1 MAPVMDTSIK
11 VGTRTYGTSDAK
23 LPPMGPK
30 IPFSGAPPFQEWDE
44 VTGNVMRE
52 IKGNLFYNQTGNMT
66 SYLSGTLD
74 EMIATD
80 NLYTLVG
87 NLTSSVGQTTNLSF
101 YGPYLELNG
110 STRSESFT
118 GVTTRKYEANL
129 TETHPESWFQDFKDC
144 FHRYDLRVTFY
155 DVAKLDVC
163 TTATTINGSKFDV
176 SMWKGDISVFRLDTT
191 EIDLKIKKI
200 KAFIGVTS
208 SKLIVTGALIAVL
221 RFGTPFKPNAL
232 PTPTPITPVD

>member
-23 LPPMGPK
+23 LPPLGPK

-52 IKGNLFYNQTGNMT
+52 IKGNLFYNQTGDMT

-74 EMIATD
+74 EEIAT
-80 NLYTLVG
+80 NHIYTLLG
-87 NLTSSVGQTTNLSF
+87 NLTSIVGETSNLTY
-101 YGPYLELNG
+101 YGAYTQLNG
-110 STRSESFT
+110 STRMESFT
-118 GVTTRKYEANL
+118 GQATRKYEANL

-176 SMWKGDISVFRLDTT
+176 SMWKGDISVFRLDTKA
-191 EIDLKIKKI
+191 IDVKITAI
-200 KAFIGVTS
+200 KAFVGVTA
-208 SKLIVTGALIAVL
+208 SKLLVTGALIAVL

-232 PTPTPITPVD
+232 PAPTPITPFD